1 MSSSGIDQVTSRI
14 AALQARLG
22 LSSAGVLGGGTGTTG
37 TSGTSGTAT
46 SGTGFSSA
54 LADALG
60 LTGAD
65 AVTGTGTA
73 TGATGGGATGG
84 VGTRAVA
91 LARTFTGVPY
101 RWGGTDPAQG
111 LDCSGLTQLVYSQLG
126 VTLPRVA
133 ADQARSGT
141 AVASLAQA
149 QPGDLVFFGS
159 PAHHVGIFVGDGQMI
174 DAPHTG
180 STVGVHDIA
189 GYGTV
194 SAIRR
199 VAPATA
205 AAGIPAAGDGAA
217 GALALARAQL
227 LSAAG
232 LASLSGLDSSSAL
245 DSSSDPSFS
254 ETRTNVQRVTD
265 AWEALR

>member
-22 LSSAGVLGGGTGTTG
+22 LSSAGVMGGGTGTA
-37 TSGTSGTAT
+37 GTAT

-73 TGATGGGATGG
+73 TGATGGGAAGGGATGG
-84 VGTRAVA
+84 VGARAVA
-91 LARTFTGVPY
+91 LARTYTGVPY

-126 VTLPRVA
+126 VALPRVA
-133 ADQARSGT
+133 ADQARTGT

-205 AAGIPAAGDGAA
+205 ASGVGAA
-217 GALALARAQL
+217 GVGAAGTLALARAQL

-232 LASLSGLDSSSAL
+232 LASLSGLDSSSGL
-245 DSSSDPSFS
+245 DSTDPSFP